1 MKQQTCKFVLEDGA
15 VCGSI
20 FHTAMYHK
28 PKKATK
34 HGPVKLTRD
43 KAWEKEIL
51 PDKKPRKPFKARAT
65 SRAVL
70 VRQLDSVFSQYI
82 RLKDSRD
89 GIATCITCGA
99 VAPWKQ
105 MQNGHFYSRGR
116 IPTRW
121 DEDNCHVQDYRC
133 NVALKGNY
141 INYTKYM
148 IDRYGREFVDQLEV
162 KSKQTG
168 KYTTPAE
175 LRELLEKYTRLV
187 KTYL

>member
-1 MKQQTCKFVLEDGA
+1 MKTQKCKFVSGDGIA
-15 VCGSI
+15 CLSPYHSKM
-20 FHTAMYHK
+20 FH
-28 PKKATK
+28 
-34 HGPVKLTRD
+34 G
-43 KAWEKEIL
+43 
-51 PDKKPRKPFKARAT
+51 PRKPIKRKRVLPYYDVGPLPETSRKKSFRKRAT

-82 RLKDSRD
+82 RLKDSKD
-89 GIATCITCGA
+89 GMATCVTCGS

-133 NVALKGNY
+133 NVALKGDY

-148 IDRYGREFVDQLEV
+148 IDRYGREFVDELEK

-168 KYTTPAE
+168 KYVTPAE
-175 LRELLEKYTRLV
+175 IREMIEKYTELV
-187 KTYL
+187 KSY